1 MQVKL
6 ASLLAPA
13 HHCTCKP
20 AIKVIH
26 ISFRADWFKASSCCI
41 CHNRICTL
49 WCRGTGASVALRANS
64 TSSYSAAEFAEY
76 VENTSYITR
85 YCQPP
90 SENENTSSSN
100 ISIHVVRS
108 IPHIEILIL
117 FPEASTNSPAR
128 QIYSELPLGHGSD
141 LEQEVWPVVSAG
153 KLFRPASKP
162 RVISTYRSI
171 ASRREASAPIPEPS
185 GKSRDLST
193 RALPAYV
200 IDVQL
205 AGSSKQAGADWPSI
219 PMTRTDK
226 TEAVLRQAFM
236 WGTLVSPLAASRIA
250 ARVGA
255 ERLFGAGVLGAG
267 VVAIMVPASW
277 LTAGHVCIRIVQG
290 IFMGATWPAAH
301 MLAVTWIKPKHVSGF
316 VSLYT
321 AVNLGYAVVGILGT
335 LLVRSLGRDWLSYV
349 ITLASLIW
357 YFLWWRFVEESLHPN
372 RPKRDE
378 HRHLPW
384 RRLLMSKP
392 AWACGIAV
400 IGSQWADATLMLGVT
415 KYLKLVYGF
424 SIEYEDI
431 LQSLPHIGHFLAAIT
446 FGTVVDHVRESGL
459 VSTTTARKFFVYLC
473 TISKIEAQY
482 RQMGHVRTV
491 PSKRQAVVDD
501 DTKLNLLLALEENPI
516 TPAPHFPPAALM
528 FVLGYTGCDPA
539 APAALYTAAL
549 AMTGATPAG
558 AFASAADIAP
568 NFAGTVFGLCQ
579 TVGAAGLL
587 AANYVVSEGL
597 HGSVSI

>member
-1 MQVKL
+1 MVPTLSTFKRGSIQVQKAAKVVNDQIGSRQVL
-6 ASLLAPA
+6 AVF
-13 HHCTCKP
+13 
-20 AIKVIH
+20 VI
-26 ISFRADWFKASSCCI
+26 
-41 CHNRICTL
+41 
-49 WCRGTGASVALRANS
+49 TGFVLCGVVEQSASVALRANS

-90 SENENTSSSN
+90 SDDQNLSTSTV
-100 ISIHVVRS
+100 HVVRS
-108 IPHIEILIL
+108 IPHIEI
-117 FPEASTNSPAR
+117 
-128 QIYSELPLGHGSD
+128 
-141 LEQEVWPVVSAG
+141 
-153 KLFRPASKP
+153 
-162 RVISTYRSI
+162 
-171 ASRREASAPIPEPS
+171 
-185 GKSRDLST
+185 
-193 RALPAYV
+193 
-200 IDVQL
+200 
-205 AGSSKQAGADWPSI
+205 
-219 PMTRTDK
+219 PMTRTDE

-255 ERLFGAGVLGAG
+255 ERLFGAGVLGTG
-267 VVAIMVPASW
+267 VVAVMVPASW
-277 LTAGHVCIRIVQG
+277 LSACHVGIRFVQG

-301 MLAVTWIKPKHVSGF
+301 MLAVTWIKRKHITGF
-316 VSLYT
+316 ISLYT
-321 AVNLGYAVVGILGT
+321 AVNLGYAIVGILGT
-335 LLVRSLGRDWLSYV
+335 MLVRKLGRDWLSYTIAMSTCV
-349 ITLASLIW
+349 W

-378 HRHLPW
+378 HRNLPW

-400 IGSQWADATLMLGVT
+400 VGSQWADATLMLGVT

-431 LQSLPHIGHFLAAIT
+431 LQSLPHIGHFFAAIT
-446 FGTVVDHVRESGL
+446 FGIVVDHVRMSKI
-459 VSTTTARKFFVYLC
+459 VSTTTSRKLFVY
-473 TISKIEAQY
+473 IS
-482 RQMGHVRTV
+482 
-491 PSKRQAVVDD
+491 
-501 DTKLNLLLALEENPI
+501 
-516 TPAPHFPPAALM
+516 HFPPAALM

-558 AFASAADIAP
+558 VYASAADIAP

-597 HGSVSI
+597 HGSFAGWWRLVFGVSSAVLLTTATFFMAMGSGSVQDWNAPGDLVIGPEEPTQEPSRLESVLE